1 MTSSEDATAKCPF
14 CGNTLIDDTFSD
26 TELPE
31 VIIPFKITL
40 EDAKSKLKEWADDNK
55 KQPATVELVQHLDQ
69 LMGCYLP
76 YQIVRGA
83 NNGHLFIAKLT
94 GVDTSHPFKAYVD
107 ATAINASKRIRQP
120 TARRHGA
127 FPV

>member
-40 EDAKSKLKEWADDNK
+40 EDAKSKLK
-55 KQPATVELVQHLDQ
+55 PV
-69 LMGCYLP
+69 
-76 YQIVRGA
+76 IVSQT
-83 NNGHLFIAKLT
+83 IA
-94 GVDTSHPFKAYVD
+94 
-107 ATAINASKRIRQP
+107 AILSP
-120 TARRHGA
+120 
-127 FPV
+127 PS